1 MLNLFGK
8 IGKLCRILCIRTP
21 GGKLSG
27 DRMFRN
33 GGNCRNHLKASLLC
47 GILQFYQRILIGAV
61 AIDTNQ
67 NGSGTVAMYHA
78 QPLYCYSGNTTTIG
92 RHGNDCYILFCQ

>member
-8 IGKLCRILCIRTP
+8 IGKLCFILCIRPP
-21 GGKLSG
+21 GGKLTSDG
-27 DRMFRN
+27 MFRN
-33 GGNCRNHLKASLLC
+33 GSHCRNHLKTSLLC
-47 GILQFYQRILIGAV
+47 GILQFYQRVLIGSV

-78 QPLYCYSGNTTTIG
+78 QPLCRHSRNTTTIG
-92 RHGNDCYILFCQ
+92 RHRNDCYILFCQ

>member
-8 IGKLCRILCIRTP
+8 IGKLLRVLRIRPP

-47 GILQFYQRILIGAV
+47 GILQFYQRILIGTV

-67 NGSGTVAMYHA
+67 NGPGTVAMDHP
-78 QPLYCYSGNTTTIG
+78 QPLCCYSRNTTTIG
-92 RHGNDCYILFCQ
+92 RHGNDRYILFCQ